1 MPPGVN
7 FINILLSAYT
17 CSDPESAKKTDGLTV
32 FFVLLESLS
41 IKAARKMLVK
51 LTPGGPQVDRE
62 FGTIALIPDCY

>member
-7 FINILLSAYT
+7 FINILQSAFM

-32 FFVLLESLS
+32 FFVLLGSLC
-41 IKAARKMLVK
+41 IKVARKMLVK
-51 LTPGGPQVDRE
+51 LTPGGPQVDQV